1 MEWLTAAVGSGVET
15 GLQALGASPAV
26 TGLVVDGVWGGIS
39 SVLSFLPQ
47 ILVLFLF
54 FSILEDT
61 GYMARVAFMLDRIFR
76 RFGVSGR
83 AFMPMIMGFGC
94 SVPAMINTR
103 TMADEKERE
112 ATLRVIPF
120 FSCGAKMPILLAI
133 SGGIVQWFGVGNADI
148 ITYSMYLLGIVTAL
162 VSLLVMRSTTM
173 RGEPSPFIMELPTY
187 HIPGFKSL
195 MLHLWDKA
203 KHFIHKAFT
212 IIMASCIVVWVLSNF
227 GWDWKYLGTENM
239 NTSILASLGKF
250 IQPLCTPLGFG
261 AQLSDKGWVFAVA
274 AVTGLIAKEDVIATF
289 GTLAAC
295 IFAGFTGV
303 TEDGVY
309 EVTVMIAQTGI
320 TIPALIS
327 FIAFNMLTIPCF
339 AAVATAKGEIGKGKF
354 RWTLLFWIFTSYLV
368 STIVYTVGSWAWTI
382 VLWLALA
389 AVVTIAIV
397 GYNKAQDKKAKK

>member
-1 MEWLTAAVGSGVET
+1 M
-15 GLQALGASPAV
+15 
-26 TGLVVDGVWGGIS
+26 GLVYDGVWGGIS

-133 SGGIVQWFGVGNADI
+133 SGGIVQYFGVGNADI

-162 VSLLVMRSTTM
+162 ISLLVMRSTTM

-187 HIPGFKSL
+187 HIPGLKSL
-195 MLHLWDKA
+195 ALHLWDKA

-227 GWDWKYLGTENM
+227 GWDWKYLGAEHM
-239 NTSILASLGKF
+239 NESILASIGKF
-250 IQPLCTPLGFG
+250 LQPLCTPLGFG
-261 AQLSDKGWVFAVA
+261 VQLSDKGWVFAVA

-295 IFAGFTGV
+295 IFTGFVGAS
-303 TEDGVY
+303 EDGIY
-309 EVTVMIAQTGI
+309 EVTIMISQTGI
-320 TIPALIS
+320 TVPALIS
-327 FIAFNMLTIPCF
+327 FIAFNMLTVPCF

-354 RWTLLFWIFTSYLV
+354 RWTLLFWICTSYLV
-368 STIVYTVGSWAWTI
+368 STMVYTIGSWAFTLAI
-382 VLWLALA
+382 WLAV
-389 AVVTIAIV
+389 AVLVTVGIV
-397 GYNKAQDKKAKK
+397 WFNKSQDKKAKK